1 MKNSWNCLKLEDCF
15 ISIKNGAN
23 IKQEKGAGGIPITR
37 IETLSGG
44 IFNRERL
51 GYANIHNAQDYSSY
65 ILEDGDLLFSH
76 INSKTFI
83 GRTVLY
89 EKRDDETIIH
99 GMNLLRLKVIPN
111 IILPRFVYYAFKS
124 DSFKKQIITHRKDAV
139 NQSSISVTDLKKI
152 TIPVPPL
159 NEQLSI
165 VNEFD
170 LLNGIIQK
178 KNEQLK
184 ILDKLAES
192 TFYEM
197 FGVPA
202 ESTDTKYPIIDY
214 ANCIAGATPSTLVNS
229 YWENGTIPWLSSGEV
244 AKGRISETDTKI
256 TQEGY
261 DSCSTRLVPKDS
273 VLVAMAG
280 QGKTRGTVGITNI
293 ELCTNQSIC
302 SIVINKDS
310 LLPTFLYYQLK
321 YLYNELR
328 SISNGDGGRG
338 GLNLKLI
345 GQFKIMIPQK
355 EKQSLF
361 VDKAVF
367 IEKEKLLI
375 KESIKPLEQLLAK
388 RMDKYFNN

>member
-1 MKNSWNCLKLEDCF
+1 MTIHWDKKPLKEVATIIGGSTPKTNINEFWGGDQFWVAPAELNGNKYISSTVKTITEQAVKKTHLTLLPTGTVLLSSRAPIGKVAITTVPMYCNQGFKNVVCGEYLHNEYVYYYLKHNINYLQSLGTGATFKEISKKVVED
-15 ISIKNGAN
+15 ILIPVPPIN
-23 IKQEKGAGGIPITR
+23 IQKEIAS
-37 IETLSGG
+37 EL
-44 IFNRERL
+44 
-51 GYANIHNAQDYSSY
+51 
-65 ILEDGDLLFSH
+65 DLLFS
-76 INSKTFI
+76 
-83 GRTVLY
+83 
-89 EKRDDETIIH
+89 
-99 GMNLLRLKVIPN
+99 VI
-111 IILPRFVYYAFKS
+111 
-124 DSFKKQIITHRKDAV
+124 
-139 NQSSISVTDLKKI
+139 
-152 TIPVPPL
+152 
-159 NEQLSI
+159 E
-165 VNEFD
+165 
-170 LLNGIIQK
+170 K

-244 AKGRISETDTKI
+244 AKGRITETDTKI

-280 QGKTRGTVGITNI
+280 QGKTRGTVGITDI

-302 SIVINKDS
+302 SIVINKDT

-345 GQFKIMIPQK
+345 GQFKIMVPQI

-361 VDKAVF
+361 VEKAVF
-367 IEKEKLLI
+367 IEKGKLLI

-388 RMDKYFNN
+388 RMDKYFSE